1 MMATIAAGKMKKKIP
16 HIRLAIAL
24 PLVCDSTGAGAAEP
38 RGVAAKEAKLVPQNW
53 QNWESS

>member
-1 MMATIAAGKMKKKIP
+1 MKKKIP

-24 PLVCDSTGAGAAEP
+24 PLVCDSTGDGAMEP
-38 RGVAAKEAKLVPQNW
+38 RGAAAKEVKLVPQNW